1 MVPSEWWRTFGASE
15 ALLLYV
21 EKQRERAEQVVV
33 VCEAGPLGFT
43 LSRMLQARGVLCYVC
58 APDRLSSV
66 RTTESMPA
74 T

>member
-43 LSRMLQARGVLCYVC
+43 LSRMLQARGCF
-58 APDRLSSV
+58 ATSV
-66 RTTESMPA
+66 RLTDSA
-74 T
+74 A